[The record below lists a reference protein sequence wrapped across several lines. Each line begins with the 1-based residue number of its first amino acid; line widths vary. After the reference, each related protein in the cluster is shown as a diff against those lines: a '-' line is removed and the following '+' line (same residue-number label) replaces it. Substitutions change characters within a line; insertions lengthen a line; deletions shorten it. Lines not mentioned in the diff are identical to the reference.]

1 MGQKTHPRGL
11 RLGILDTWDSKWFSN
26 REYAQWLTEDIN
38 IRKFI
43 KERLTRAG
51 IAKIEIER
59 IAGQTTVTIYSAR
72 PGVVIGRQGSESDKL
87 QASLQNLVNKPIKI
101 EVKEVKR
108 PELSAQLVAETVAM
122 QLERRANFRQAI
134 KKNLENSKRAGAE
147 GVKIAIGGRL
157 GGADMARNES
167 AIEGRVPLHT
177 LRADI
182 DFGFSEAMTTYGK
195 IGVKA
200 WIFKG
205 EIIGDPFE
213 QRAERQARTERR
225 SRRRSGPRRRS
236 GDFARRENNSNRS
249 ES

>member
-1 MGQKTHPRGL
+1 
-11 RLGILDTWDSKWFSN
+11 
-26 REYAQWLTEDIN
+26 
-38 IRKFI
+38 
-43 KERLTRAG
+43 
-51 IAKIEIER
+51 
-59 IAGQTTVTIYSAR
+59 VTIYSAR

-157 GGADMARNES
+157 GGADMARSES

-213 QRAERQARTERR
+213 QRAERQARSERR

-236 GDFARRENNSNRS
+236 GDFARRDNN
-249 ES
+249 

>member
-205 EIIGDPFE
+205 EIVGDPFE

-236 GDFARRENNSNRS
+236 GDFARRENNSSRS